1 MISIFSLSS
10 SHDDAVTIVVE
21 LMTIFYCV
29 LGLSDSF
36 LCSSSKNVGFLL
48 GVAFPI
54 LLKFIFVLVL
64 CHYKSV
70 EVGFAGFSVAV
81 FMSTGH

>member
-10 SHDDAVTIVVE
+10 SHDEVVTIVVE
-21 LMTIFYCV
+21 LMTIFDCV
-29 LGLSDSF
+29 LGLSDSI

-54 LLKFIFVLVL
+54 LLKFVFVLAL
-64 CHYKSV
+64 CRYKSV
-70 EVGFAGFSVAV
+70 EAGFAGFSVAI
-81 FMSTGH
+81 FISTGH